1 MSLGKLLIDWNKEW
15 KFWDLSSERLGGVF
29 ERFSSF
35 QYAKMLDI

>member
-15 KFWDLSSERLGGVF
+15 KFWDLSSVRLGEAF

-35 QYAKMLDI
+35 QYAKTLDF